1 MISSE
6 VKRVAYRG
14 RSGGFRRGGGFR
26 PAPVEI
32 GKEYEADITE
42 MSRRGD
48 AGVAKIQGFVIF
60 VSDAKVGDH
69 VKFVVTKVGR
79 RFATAELVKA
89 GAEEDDEDE
98 DEEEAEDEEEE

>member
-1 MISSE
+1 M
-6 VKRVAYRG
+6 AYRG
-14 RSGGFRRGGGFR
+14 RSGGFRRGGFR

-69 VKFVVTKVGR
+69 AKFVITKVGR
-79 RFATAELVKA
+79 RYATAELVKA
-89 GAEEDDEDE
+89 KAEDDDE
-98 DEEEAEDEEEE
+98 EEEEAEAEAEEAEEAD

>member
-1 MISSE
+1 M
-6 VKRVAYRG
+6 AYSG
-14 RSGGFRRGGGFR
+14 RSGSGYRRYGFR
-26 PAPVEI
+26 PAPVEM

-48 AGVAKIQGFVIF
+48 AGVAKIEGFVIF

-69 VKFVVTKVGR
+69 AKFKITRVGR

-89 GAEEDDEDE
+89 EA
-98 DEEEAEDEEEE
+98 EEEAEDDDEAEEEAEDDDEAEEEAD

>member
-1 MISSE
+1 M
-6 VKRVAYRG
+6 AYSG
-14 RSGGFRRGGGFR
+14 RSGSGFRRYGFR
-26 PAPVEI
+26 PAPVEM

-69 VKFVVTKVGR
+69 AKFKITRIGR

-89 GAEEDDEDE
+89 DAEDD
-98 DEEEAEDEEEE
+98 DEEEEAD